1 MASIGFGSK
10 EPITVQGVDVV
21 PVEVLAAV
29 VEKQVEDKL
38 KGVTLEVHDEECLR
52 AQVIGKKDG
61 RHVEWIVDCLV
72 ATHSRWG
79 VSHATSVPPAIAA
92 EMQVEGKVQPG
103 VWGPERAIDPVH
115 FFKELGKREM
125 RIQVTRKEDLT

>member
-1 MASIGFGSK
+1 
-10 EPITVQGVDVV
+10 
-21 PVEVLAAV
+21 VEVMAAV
-29 VEKQVEDKL
+29 VEKHIEDKL
-38 KGVTLEVHDEECLR
+38 KGVTLDVHDEECLR

-61 RHVEWIVDCLV
+61 RNVECTVDCLV

-92 EMQVEGKVQPG
+92 EMQVEGDVEPG
-103 VWGPERAIDPVH
+103 VWGPEQAIDPVK

-125 RIQVTRKEDLT
+125 RIQVTRKEDVT